1 MIVMFKNRIQIHSIN
16 LLCFF
21 FFPSGKPMIDKNV
34 LELDHKTNKK

>member
-16 LLCFF
+16 LLCF